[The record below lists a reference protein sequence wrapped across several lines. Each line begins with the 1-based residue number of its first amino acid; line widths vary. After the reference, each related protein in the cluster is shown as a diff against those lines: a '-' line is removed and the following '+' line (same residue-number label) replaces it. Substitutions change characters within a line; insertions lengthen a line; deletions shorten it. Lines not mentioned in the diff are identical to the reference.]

1 MMSSTKKVS
10 VWMCSCSEVGLRLV
24 SDGAAPG
31 QHRQAEPVPAVRG
44 SVSELLSTGSCSD

>member
-31 QHRQAEPVPAVRG
+31 QHRHTERYRQSEVR
-44 SVSELLSTGSCSD
+44 SVSC